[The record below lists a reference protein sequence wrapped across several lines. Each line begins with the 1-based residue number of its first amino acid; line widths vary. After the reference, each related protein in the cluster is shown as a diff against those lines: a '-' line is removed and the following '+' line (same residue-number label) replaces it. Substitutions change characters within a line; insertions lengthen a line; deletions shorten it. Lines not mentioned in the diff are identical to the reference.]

1 MINLKKVIFDT
12 IHPIYKPE
20 NNDWRDAFLN
30 SIKIEGNYSFF
41 FIKKTEIIK
50 IWFKYKESTIFKTTG
65 NIQLLHIITNFS
77 RADINIILTIIPD
90 QNWLLRI
97 FITGVKF
104 HGLQINPRVEIH
116 CFHTSDL
123 PQPYVRWHENPKHFI
138 KWYPLLFL

>member
-50 IWFKYKESTIFKTTG
+50 IWFKYKESTIFK
-65 NIQLLHIITNFS
+65 
-77 RADINIILTIIPD
+77 NIIE
-90 QNWLLRI
+90 RVMG
-97 FITGVKF
+97 IT
-104 HGLQINPRVEIH
+104 
-116 CFHTSDL
+116 
-123 PQPYVRWHENPKHFI
+123 W
-138 KWYPLLFL
+138 